1 MKKNLLTPIVALSLA
16 ASALLSSCKKEEYNL
31 DNIGDNILFN
41 TSLAAPIIA
50 ERDISLIDFFDM
62 EMKGTFNVTKEQA
75 EKVRVALRPEGASE
89 NYVPSC
95 LDLKNLTVD
104 LAYMNGL
111 DMEKINDLDIEFNET
126 LPSSED
132 FIEIDDLDK
141 TFGEGNAINEIEEFE
156 IRMDIDNRT
165 DFKISLSV
173 EFAKTV
179 KVFTPNGME
188 EKHVAIEGTKASAA
202 DNSSKIVVPAREVG
216 EKGTGTR
223 TYSLTFKNIAKLIK
237 DNEATGLLINYDLAK
252 GQLDKLTIKA
262 TDGVTMTLKAY
273 VSATIDLSNINNN
286 D

>member
-41 TSLAAPIIA
+41 TSLAAPLIA
-50 ERDISLIDFFDM
+50 QRDISLIDFFDM
-62 EMKGTFNVTKEQA
+62 EMKGKFTLTPDEA
-75 EKVRVALRPEGASE
+75 RKVRMLLS
-89 NYVPSC
+89 PSGQDEHYLPNC
-95 LDLKNLTVD
+95 LDPVNNTID
-104 LAYMNGL
+104 LSKMNGL
-111 DMEKINDLDIEFNET
+111 DMEKLQDLDIAFNET

-141 TFGEGNAINEIEEFE
+141 TFGEGNAINEIDEFE
-156 IRMDIDNRT
+156 LRMEIDNRT
-165 DFKISLSV
+165 DFKIALSI

-179 KVFTPNGME
+179 RTFTPNGIE
-188 EKHVAIEGTKASAA
+188 EVNVPIEDTKATSGE
-202 DNSSKIVVPAREVG
+202 SHQIIIPARD
-216 EKGTGTR
+216 KGTASTGMK
-223 TYSLTFKNIAKLIK
+223 TYALTFKNIAQKIK
-237 DNEATGLLINYDLAK
+237 DNHATGLLISYELSQGEMN
-252 GQLDKLTIKA
+252 QFVIKA